1 MTHVMCD
8 TKMYTLYLI
17 IASQCENDKF
27 NTLRLNT
34 PTGTWLFLLTPE
46 GYPESIKST
55 TVSPKLLPRHAY
67 SLNAN
72 KYEALFVYGVRSN
85 VISHAHPISALFT
98 VGIS

>member
-1 MTHVMCD
+1 MCD
-8 TKMYTLYLI
+8 TKMHTLYLI
-17 IASQCENDKF
+17 IASQCENDQF

-34 PTGTWLFLLTPE
+34 PTGTWIFLLTPE